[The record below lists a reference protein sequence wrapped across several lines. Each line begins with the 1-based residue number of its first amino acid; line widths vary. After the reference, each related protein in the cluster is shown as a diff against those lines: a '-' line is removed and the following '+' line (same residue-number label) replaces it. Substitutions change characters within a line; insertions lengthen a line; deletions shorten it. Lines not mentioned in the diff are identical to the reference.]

1 MKCVLWGYPLHTDT
15 YSYVHEGFKK
25 ALERSGHKVYWFHD
39 KEYPDD
45 FDYDDCVFFTEGY
58 ADKNIPLRSSSVP
71 SAMVEV
77 LSPFELQRVL
87 PTTPETVAVSL

>member
-39 KEYPDD
+39 KDYPED
-45 FDYDDCVFFTEGY
+45 FDYDDCVFFTE
-58 ADKNIPLRSSSVP
+58 
-71 SAMVEV
+71 
-77 LSPFELQRVL
+77 
-87 PTTPETVAVSL
+87 

>member
-39 KEYPDD
+39 KEYPDEPGTIISKD
-45 FDYDDCVFFTEGY
+45 EHGDVNAYRIFTPFGKLEYFSKEYIEKDCEVISEGS
-58 ADKNIPLRSSSVP
+58 R
-71 SAMVEV
+71 
-77 LSPFELQRVL
+77 
-87 PTTPETVAVSL
+87 